1 MSEVNNT
8 TLLKE
13 LQDAF
18 GPSLGQ
24 IEEPYG
30 LLTVELD
37 RKAIVPVL
45 RHLYDHPVL
54 RMRFLT
60 DVCGVHFPEQT
71 GKELCVVYHVH
82 SLENNLRLRI
92 KCYMPAEDP
101 AIDTITSIWGAANW
115 QERET
120 FDFFGIRFVGHPK
133 LKRILNAEEMDYHPM
148 LKQYPLE
155 DQTRTDKDD
164 TYFGR

>member
-37 RKAIVPVL
+37 RKVIVQVL
-45 RHLYDHPVL
+45 RHLFDHPVL
-54 RMRFLT
+54 KMRFLT
-60 DVCGVHFPEQT
+60 DVCGVHFPDQK

-101 AIDTITSIWGAANW
+101 TIDTISSIWGAANW

-120 FDFFGIRFVGHPK
+120 FDFFGIRFNGHPK
-133 LKRILNAEEMDYHPM
+133 LKRILNADEMDYHPM